1 MHRVHYFAS
10 SAQAYEASLDA
21 GPVREGDILVID
33 AERIV
38 GLASTDPIAI
48 TTESGALK
56 AFAPMDRESLL
67 AELVHDAAAIGRAV
81 DEALRHRLP
90 VADHFLGFAGP
101 SHVVLPSELHR
112 TLTREDIMVTTD
124 AIDHRIA
131 ALRGRTQAA
140 APDSSEGL
148 FLRKALDQ
156 LAGARGRLSGDP
168 RQTG

>member
-10 SAQAYEASLDA
+10 SAQAYDASLDA

-38 GLASTDPIAI
+38 GLTSADPIAI

-67 AELVHDAAAIGRAV
+67 GELVHDADTIGRAV

-101 SHVVLPSELHR
+101 SHVVLPSELS
-112 TLTREDIMVTTD
+112 IGVQKGPPIGVQKGPPSSSSVTGMTG
-124 AIDHRIA
+124 ALFALVA
-131 ALRGRTQAA
+131 A
-140 APDSSEGL
+140 
-148 FLRKALDQ
+148 
-156 LAGARGRLSGDP
+156 
-168 RQTG
+168 